1 MCLCLF
7 NGGPEAFFYIFSTTL
22 PSLAMMQ
29 WLVKTLVMSFMID
42 NRISLRRC
50 YPGPETDKKELLLPK
65 DVRTPLFTY
74 SGPAISL
81 RMFQGRHTKAF
92 RMSI

>member
-22 PSLAMMQ
+22 PSPSMMQ

-42 NRISLRRC
+42 NRISLCRC
-50 YPGPETDKKELLLPK
+50 HHPSPETDKKELLLPK
-65 DVRTPLFTY
+65 DVGTPLFTY
-74 SGPAISL
+74 SRPAISV
-81 RMFQGRHTKAF
+81 RMFQDRHTEAF
-92 RMSI
+92 